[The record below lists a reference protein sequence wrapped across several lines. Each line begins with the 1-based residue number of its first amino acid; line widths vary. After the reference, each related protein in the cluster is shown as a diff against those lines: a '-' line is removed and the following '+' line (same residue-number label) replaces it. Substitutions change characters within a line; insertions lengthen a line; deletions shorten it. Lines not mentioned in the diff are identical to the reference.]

1 MGGGSQRV
9 CEKKKKKR
17 RRGEWIA
24 CEREGGTQEE
34 TRKEERPIYIYIY
47 IYIYIHLLE
56 VVFILLIGVSLR
68 LLALRLL
75 GLLGGL
81 HGALAAPGWQKK
93 EGVHAT
99 SRATSCLLS
108 PIAHAQAQ
116 PKDGCLSS
124 VCYDAALHSSCLGA
138 ERWQEPA

>member
-1 MGGGSQRV
+1 M
-9 CEKKKKKR
+9 
-17 RRGEWIA
+17 
-24 CEREGGTQEE
+24 QEE
-34 TRKEERPIYIYIY
+34 TRKEERPR
-47 IYIYIHLLE
+47 LLE

-93 EGVHAT
+93 ECVHAT